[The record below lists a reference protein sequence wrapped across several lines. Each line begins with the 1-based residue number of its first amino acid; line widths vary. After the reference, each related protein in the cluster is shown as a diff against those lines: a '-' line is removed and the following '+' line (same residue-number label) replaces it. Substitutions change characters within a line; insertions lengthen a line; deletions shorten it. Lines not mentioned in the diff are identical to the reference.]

1 MQTTLSPPRF
11 EHVDAVVASFI
22 ERGVIAGAVTLVARK
37 GGIVHLS
44 AQGHMDLATGRE
56 MQTDTIFRLASMT
69 KPVVSTAILVLLEE
83 GRLVLTD
90 PVSRFVPAFKALHV
104 ETETGLVP
112 ASREVTLLDLLTH
125 TAGLGTGPKPAML
138 TDVPGGVG
146 TGLTLTDVVPRMASV
161 PLRFQPGTQFR
172 YSPELG
178 FDVLGRVIEIAS
190 GQNLDKFLRSRILE
204 PLGATD
210 LFFRVPADR
219 LPDVATVYMR
229 TPGGLRP
236 VKPAGMLAFSTE
248 GRGAAPLRPPYESG
262 SGGLVGTAEAYAR
275 FALMLAQ
282 GGELDGYRV
291 LTRRAVDL
299 LASNQV
305 DELPLHT
312 LYVDLTGYR
321 FGLGVRVLDDPAAAG
336 SLASRGT
343 FGWSGAFNTEV
354 WIDPVEHMVSLL
366 LIQRMLDLEDA
377 ALHRL
382 GPQIESAV
390 YQALT

>member
-1 MQTTLSPPRF
+1 
-11 EHVDAVVASFI
+11 
-22 ERGVIAGAVTLVARK
+22 
-37 GGIVHLS
+37 
-44 AQGHMDLATGRE
+44 
-56 MQTDTIFRLASMT
+56 
-69 KPVVSTAILVLLEE
+69 
-83 GRLVLTD
+83 
-90 PVSRFVPAFKALHV
+90 
-104 ETETGLVP
+104 
-112 ASREVTLLDLLTH
+112 
-125 TAGLGTGPKPAML
+125 
-138 TDVPGGVG
+138 VPGGLV
-146 TGLTLTDVVPRMASV
+146 TGATLADVVPRMASV

-190 GQNLDKFLRSRILE
+190 GQSLDEFLRSRIFA

-219 LPDVATVYMR
+219 LPEVATVYMR

-248 GRGAAPLRPPYESG
+248 GKGAAPLRPYESG

-282 GGELDGYRV
+282 GGELEGRRV
-291 LTRRAVDL
+291 LTRKAVDL

-305 DELPLHT
+305 DELQLHS

-354 WIDPVEHMVSLL
+354 WIDPVEQMVSLL

-377 ALHRL
+377 ALHSL
-382 GPQIESAV
+382 GPQIETAV
-390 YQALT
+390 YQALR

>member
-1 MQTTLSPPRF
+1 MQTNSSSPRF
-11 EHVDAVVASFI
+11 EHVDAVVASSI

-37 GGIVHLS
+37 GKIVHLS

-56 MQTDTIFRLASMT
+56 MQTNTIFRLASMT
-69 KPVVSTAILVLLEE
+69 KPVVSTAILTLLEE
-83 GRLVLTD
+83 GRLLLTD
-90 PVSRFVPAFKALHV
+90 PVSRFMPAFKALHV

-112 ASREVTLLDLLTH
+112 AAREVTLLDLLTH
-125 TAGLGTGPKPAML
+125 TAGLGTGPKPTML
-138 TDVPGGVG
+138 TDVPGGLG
-146 TGLTLTDVVPRMASV
+146 TGATLADVAPRMASV

-190 GQNLDKFLRSRILE
+190 GQSLDDFLRSRIFA

-219 LPDVATVYMR
+219 LPEVATVYMR

-248 GRGAAPLRPPYESG
+248 GKGAAPLRPYESG

-282 GGELDGYRV
+282 GGELEGRRV
-291 LTRRAVDL
+291 LTRKAVDL

-305 DELPLHT
+305 DELQLHS

-354 WIDPVEHMVSLL
+354 WIDPVEQMVSLL

-377 ALHRL
+377 ALHSL
-382 GPQIESAV
+382 GPQIETAV
-390 YQALT
+390 YQALR